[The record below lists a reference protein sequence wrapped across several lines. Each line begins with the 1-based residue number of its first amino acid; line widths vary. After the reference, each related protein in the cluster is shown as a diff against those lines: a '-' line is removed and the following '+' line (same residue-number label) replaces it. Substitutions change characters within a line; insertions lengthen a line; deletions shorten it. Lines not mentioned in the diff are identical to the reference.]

1 MGVGAAAPLRHVPEL
16 RRPGE
21 PFGPDV
27 MPGLGAGQVDEF
39 WRALRDPQCGELGR
53 GVFYFKSEWFI
64 CHFVVNPLLGRR
76 SVVDSFICPPYAAL
90 QAGRCRA
97 ADVVNVK
104 EEEGMPAKR
113 KDDDGPVTGVQ
124 AFAAELRAQRE
135 AAGLTQA
142 QLAKL
147 MGYSESVIAKLETCR
162 TIPSPQHAAQ
172 ADGALRTPGTF
183 RRLRQAMLNGS
194 YESWIRALLE
204 MEERATV
211 LRNWEPLVVPGL
223 LQTEDYARA
232 MIRAGRPG
240 DSDAEVEQ
248 LVIARISRQA
258 IWDRTDPPPA
268 MLFAVLGE
276 AILRQFV
283 GDARIMRDQLIH
295 LAEMAKKPRITVQ
308 VLPFAAAAHPG
319 MLGPFL
325 VASFAADRDAAYLDN
340 ALDGQVTERRNQV
353 ARISLL
359 YDSLRSVA
367 LSPGESMELIMKV
380 VDGTWRT

>member
-1 MGVGAAAPLRHVPEL
+1 
-16 RRPGE
+16 
-21 PFGPDV
+21 
-27 MPGLGAGQVDEF
+27 
-39 WRALRDPQCGELGR
+39 
-53 GVFYFKSEWFI
+53 
-64 CHFVVNPLLGRR
+64 
-76 SVVDSFICPPYAAL
+76 
-90 QAGRCRA
+90 
-97 ADVVNVK
+97 
-104 EEEGMPAKR
+104 MPAKR

-124 AFAAELRAQRE
+124 AFAEELRAQRE
-135 AAGLTQA
+135 AARLTQV

-172 ADGALRTPGTF
+172 ADAALRMPGTF
-183 RRLRQAMLNGS
+183 RRLRQAMLNRS
-194 YESWIRALLE
+194 FESWVRALLE

-248 LVIARISRQA
+248 LVVGRISRQA
-258 IWDRTDPPPA
+258 IWDRADPPPP
-268 MLFAVLGE
+268 MLFAMLGE
-276 AILRQFV
+276 AILRQRV
-283 GDARIMRDQLIH
+283 GDAQIMRDQLSH
-295 LAEMAKKPRITVQ
+295 LVRMAGNPRVTIQ
-308 VLPFAAAAHPG
+308 VLPFGVAAHPG
-319 MLGPFL
+319 LLGPFL
-325 VASFAADRDAAYLDN
+325 VASFDTDRDSAYLDN

-367 LSPGESMELIMKV
+367 LSPGESAELIMKV
-380 VDGTWRT
+380 ADEAWRT